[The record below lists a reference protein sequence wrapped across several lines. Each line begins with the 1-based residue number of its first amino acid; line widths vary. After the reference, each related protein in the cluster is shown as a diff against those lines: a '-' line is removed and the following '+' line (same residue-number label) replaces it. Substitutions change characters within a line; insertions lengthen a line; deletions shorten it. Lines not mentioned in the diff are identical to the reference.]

1 MARAATDSFILEL
14 KLKTSEEDARFL
26 EKCMYFGWK
35 VHNTLVRHCQKQLAS
50 LRQDPEYRE
59 LLTAYRK

>member
-14 KLKTSEEDARFL
+14 KLKTSEEDDRFL

-35 VHNTLVRHCQKQLAS
+35 VHKTLVRHCQKQLAS
-50 LRQDPEYRE
+50 LRQDTE
-59 LLTAYRK
+59 